1 MWLGGQLSDPQGGA
15 AGPRSPHN
23 PDLLCPQVQPF
34 HLPRKEK
41 EPGFSAIT
49 KGRKWGGCAGLQVGW
64 QWLLCIQVRISESA
78 LPSSHPSECAHPLKR
93 CQSRWQTPSPS
104 ALLGWP
110 LRGAQI
116 HPPCQPGP
124 PSTSTSC
131 PATSPCPPPPPIC
144 NATLPSHQQM
154 PGGDSC
160 EAAGT

>member
-78 LPSSHPSECAHPLKR
+78 LPSSHPSECAHPLKC

-116 HPPCQPGP
+116 HPPCQPRTPQYQYFLSRHQPLPTPTPHLQCDP
-124 PSTSTSC
+124 PQS
-131 PATSPCPPPPPIC
+131 PAD
-144 NATLPSHQQM
+144 ARR
-154 PGGDSC
+154 
-160 EAAGT
+160 